1 MPEKIKYKKGM
12 MMILVNQWINDQ
24 TKIIDEKEEVRLI
37 NLEGYI
43 EDPDTG
49 MMSDIQE
56 TSQESLFGHK
66 RVKLRL
72 KTYRPERKINL
83 DLDGIDLDGNLIR
96 KFDPNDTN
104 KQFIPK
110 GVMPIGLMRHT
121 PFLKQA
127 KFALLDQINELPSIG
142 IDIFLSELT
151 FEQSVHNY

>member
-56 TSQESLFGHK
+56 TSQE
-66 RVKLRL
+66 KL
-72 KTYRPERKINL
+72 L
-83 DLDGIDLDGNLIR
+83 DTKSEVEAKHTDQKEKSTLILMALTLMAILLENLILMTLI
-96 KFDPNDTN
+96 NN
-104 KQFIPK
+104 LSPK
-110 GVMPIGLMRHT
+110 
-121 PFLKQA
+121 
-127 KFALLDQINELPSIG
+127 ALC
-142 IDIFLSELT
+142 
-151 FEQSVHNY
+151 QSV